1 MVICLCFHDP
11 PPRLVRPVER
21 EFDALFVL
29 LERDVLLFTADDE
42 RLLEFPVERTVVER
56 LVVLRLVVERTVLER
71 LVVLRTAEDPE
82 DELGLYDRYCE
93 EELPDRPV
101 DLPEELPVDRP
112 VEPLLPELLTVDFDP
127 PVLEEP
133 LERKT
138 LLPVVLPVDRESIAL
153 VLDCVE
159 RDGVSSHRV
168 LLRCVEV
175 PVVPFFSEL
184 DERVSVPAPEVL
196 NPYLRAPRN
205 WLVAFDD

>member
-42 RLLEFPVERTVVER
+42 RLLEFPVERTVV
-56 LVVLRLVVERTVLER
+56 ER

-133 LERKT
+133 LERIT
-138 LLPVVLPVDRESIAL
+138 LLPVVLPVDCESIAL

>member
-1 MVICLCFHDP
+1 MVISMSFHDP

-42 RLLEFPVERTVVER
+42 RLLELPVERTVV
-56 LVVLRLVVERTVLER
+56 ER

-133 LERKT
+133 LERIT

>member
-1 MVICLCFHDP
+1 M
-11 PPRLVRPVER
+11 
-21 EFDALFVL
+21 
-29 LERDVLLFTADDE
+29 
-42 RLLEFPVERTVVER
+42 VER
-56 LVVLRLVVERTVLER
+56 LVI
-71 LVVLRTAEDPE
+71 LRTAEDLE
-82 DELGLYDRYCE
+82 DELGLYDRYCD

-133 LERKT
+133 LERIT
-138 LLPVVLPVDRESIAL
+138 LLPVVLPVDRVSIAL

-168 LLRCVEV
+168 LLSCVEL

-184 DERVSVPAPEVL
+184 DERVSVPALEVL

>member
-42 RLLEFPVERTVVER
+42 RLLEFPVERTVV
-56 LVVLRLVVERTVLER
+56 ER

-133 LERKT
+133 LECIT
-138 LLPVVLPVDRESIAL
+138 LLPVVLPVDCESIAL

>member
-1 MVICLCFHDP
+1 MVIYLCFHDP

-42 RLLEFPVERTVVER
+42 RLLEFPVERTVV
-56 LVVLRLVVERTVLER
+56 ER

-133 LERKT
+133 LERIT
-138 LLPVVLPVDRESIAL
+138 LLPVVLPVDCESIAL

>member
-42 RLLEFPVERTVVER
+42 RLLELPVERTVV
-56 LVVLRLVVERTVLER
+56 ER

-133 LERKT
+133 LERIT
-138 LLPVVLPVDRESIAL
+138 LLPVVLPVDCESIAL

>member
-42 RLLEFPVERTVVER
+42 RLLEFPVERTVV
-56 LVVLRLVVERTVLER
+56 ER

-133 LERKT
+133 LERIT